1 MRRAQFGEKYQCFW
15 DLVFY
20 NMFILEILT
29 RLLSLLTCPPPNLHI
44 LKGRDGGG
52 EGENGKQSL
61 SFDGLKKEKMFVPL
75 TDWLMNNQIS
85 QLECWGGNLVARH
98 APNPW
103 NSASLM

>member
-1 MRRAQFGEKYQCFW
+1 
-15 DLVFY
+15 
-20 NMFILEILT
+20 MFILKISSK
-29 RLLSLLTCPPPNLHI
+29 LLSLIKVQTLI
-44 LKGRDGGG
+44 FLKGRGGKKR
-52 EGENGKQSL
+52 KQSL

>member
-1 MRRAQFGEKYQCFW
+1 MEDKLYKKSTVWRKMGPA
-15 DLVFY
+15 LY
-20 NMFILEILT
+20 NTLIFKILSK
-29 RLLSLLTCPPPNLHI
+29 LLSLIKVQTLI
-44 LKGRDGGG
+44 FLKGRVGG
-52 EGENGKQSL
+52 KKHSL

>member
-1 MRRAQFGEKYQCFW
+1 
-15 DLVFY
+15 
-20 NMFILEILT
+20 MFILKISSK
-29 RLLSLLTCPPPNLHI
+29 LLSLIKVQTLI
-44 LKGRDGGG
+44 FLKGRVGKKR
-52 EGENGKQSL
+52 KQSL

>member
-1 MRRAQFGEKYQCFW
+1 MRPP
-15 DLVFY
+15 LY
-20 NMFILEILT
+20 NMFILKIMSKVLPLIKVQT
-29 RLLSLLTCPPPNLHI
+29 LI
-44 LKGRDGGG
+44 FLKGRVG
-52 EGENGKQSL
+52 EKKKQLL

>member
-1 MRRAQFGEKYQCFW
+1 
-15 DLVFY
+15 
-20 NMFILEILT
+20 MFILKISSK
-29 RLLSLLTCPPPNLHI
+29 LLSLIKVQTLI
-44 LKGRDGGG
+44 FLKGRVGKK
-52 EGENGKQSL
+52 GKQSL

>member
-1 MRRAQFGEKYQCFW
+1 MGPSLYNTFARKILSKVLLLIKVQNLIFLKRGVEEK
-15 DLVFY
+15 
-20 NMFILEILT
+20 
-29 RLLSLLTCPPPNLHI
+29 
-44 LKGRDGGG
+44 KK
-52 EGENGKQSL
+52 KQSL

>member
-1 MRRAQFGEKYQCFW
+1 MEDKLYKKRTVWRKTGPS
-15 DLVFY
+15 LY
-20 NMFILEILT
+20 NMLILKILSK
-29 RLLSLLTCPPPNLHI
+29 LLSLIKVQNLI
-44 LKGRDGGG
+44 FLKGRVGGK
-52 EGENGKQSL
+52 KQSL

>member
-1 MRRAQFGEKYQCFW
+1 MRPP
-15 DLVFY
+15 LH
-20 NMFILEILT
+20 NMFILKFLSK
-29 RLLSLLTCPPPNLHI
+29 LLSLIKVQTLI
-44 LKGRDGGG
+44 FLKGRVK
-52 EGENGKQSL
+52 EKKKKQLL